1 MVYEKDLDRD
11 LVDVEIARYQDSEF
25 VYQLWEKDGELE
37 VDVVAETYLDGDKS
51 EHIENTRIEGT
62 MEEVDN
68 AYEWAPVGVRS
79 EEKDISIVSYSN
91 ELEPERNEPENLN
104 QVAELERALESG
116 FNDRSFSY

>member
-1 MVYEKDLDRD
+1 
-11 LVDVEIARYQDSEF
+11 
-25 VYQLWEKDGELE
+25 
-37 VDVVAETYLDGDKS
+37 
-51 EHIENTRIEGT
+51 